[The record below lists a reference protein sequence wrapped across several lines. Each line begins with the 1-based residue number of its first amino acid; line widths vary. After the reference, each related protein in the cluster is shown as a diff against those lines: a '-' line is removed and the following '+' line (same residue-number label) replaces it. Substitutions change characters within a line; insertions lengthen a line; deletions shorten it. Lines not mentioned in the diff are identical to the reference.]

1 MVIQDLYLDRKVM
14 EASWKK
20 ALYAIAC
27 FVMWIKIYYLMR
39 IFSQT
44 AHFITLMARIVE
56 DSKTFMIMLTIIL
69 LAFANFFYV
78 IDMGD
83 KDSNYVGLYTDNSI
97 VNVLMEMYFVS
108 LGNFN
113 IGSYSNGDNSGII
126 WFFFIIASFVI
137 VVVFMNLL
145 ISIMGN
151 TLGDV
156 QAVQEQSQI

>member
-1 MVIQDLYLDRKVM
+1 MTQIVSDV
-14 EASWKK
+14 
-20 ALYAIAC
+20 
-27 FVMWIKIYYLMR
+27 
-39 IFSQT
+39 QT
-44 AHFITLMARIVE
+44 FT
-56 DSKTFMIMLTIIL
+56 IMLVIIL

-83 KDSNYVGLYTDNSI
+83 KDASYVGLYTDNNV
-97 VNVLMEMYFVS
+97 VNVLMEMYFIS

-126 WFFFIIASFVI
+126 WVFFVLASFII

-156 QAVQEQSQI
+156 

>member
-1 MVIQDLYLDRKVM
+1 
-14 EASWKK
+14 
-20 ALYAIAC
+20 
-27 FVMWIKIYYLMR
+27 
-39 IFSQT
+39 
-44 AHFITLMARIVE
+44 MARIVE
-56 DSKTFMIMLTIIL
+56 DSQTFMIMLVIIL

-78 IDMGD
+78 VDMGD

-156 QAVQEQSQI
+156 QAVQEQSQIQEQAEMIIEYFVLLDMKEVFLNQKYIIYISKDQNST

>member
-1 MVIQDLYLDRKVM
+1 
-14 EASWKK
+14 
-20 ALYAIAC
+20 
-27 FVMWIKIYYLMR
+27 
-39 IFSQT
+39 
-44 AHFITLMARIVE
+44 MARIVE
-56 DSKTFMIMLTIIL
+56 DSQTFMIMLVIIL

-78 IDMGD
+78 VDMGD
-83 KDSNYVGLYTDNSI
+83 KDSNYVGLYTDNSV

-156 QAVQEQSQI
+156 QAVQEQS